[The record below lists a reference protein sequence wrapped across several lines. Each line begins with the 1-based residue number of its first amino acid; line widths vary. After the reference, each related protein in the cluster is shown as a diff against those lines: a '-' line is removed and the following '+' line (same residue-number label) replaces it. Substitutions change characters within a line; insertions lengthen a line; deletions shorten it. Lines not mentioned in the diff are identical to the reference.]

1 MPLTFDDYVGN
12 EDAKRKL
19 KLLYSPA
26 KDDKFARV
34 ADLVILGA
42 SGNGKTT
49 IVEAAASYVGRKFYK
64 FNSTAIKSPFAIR
77 GIISEPPSEGLVVL
91 FDECHNLPKKI
102 QDSLLNALESG
113 KDGKRILTTAV
124 KETVMND
131 YIVENVSFAF
141 ATTHQS
147 YLRHA
152 LLTRLHKIEIHEY
165 TLQERQEIALRYLKR
180 HYGIGSD
187 IIEPEAARDIAFRS
201 RCGRDV
207 VNNCDTINLVMKDIK
222 AISLTSQVVKDS
234 FKIIGVDEFGLTRT
248 DRKLL
253 DFLSINSTFV
263 GLETL
268 EAAMEMPKNDIK
280 SNVEP
285 YLLRQGY
292 MLRQSSG
299 RIITD
304 KGKMALALYKANRKQ
319 GV

>member
-12 EDAKRKL
+12 EDAKRKM
-19 KLLYSPA
+19 KLLFSPG
-26 KDDKFARV
+26 KEDKFARV
-34 ADLVILGA
+34 ADLAILGA

-49 IVEAAASYVGRKFYK
+49 IVEAAANYIGRKFHK

-91 FDECHNLPKKI
+91 FDECHQLPKKI

-113 KDGKRILTTAV
+113 KDGKRVLTTSV

-131 YIVENVSFAF
+131 YLVENVSFAF
-141 ATTHQS
+141 ATTHSS

-165 TLQERQEIALRYLKR
+165 TQAEREQMAMRYLKR
-180 HYGIGSD
+180 HYNLEVDSL
-187 IIEPEAARDIAFRS
+187 ESEAIRDIAFRS

-207 VNNCDTINLVMKDIK
+207 VNNCDTIVLVMKDMK
-222 AISLTSQVVKDS
+222 AEKLTADISKDA

-253 DFLSINSTFV
+253 DFLSINNTFV

-280 SNVEP
+280 SNIEP

-304 KGKMALALYKANRKQ
+304 KGKLALSLYKSNRKQ